1 LSSFSR
7 PARAT
12 TAAALSLSVFVLT
25 RCGLSGDAD
34 KHRCVMSSD
43 CLSPRV
49 CVSGFCRNAG
59 DGEGGTDGF
68 AGTSSGAIGEGGSA
82 ALNGGGNSGTAAAS
96 GRGGSSGGSAGAQQD
111 DAGAGATGAGG
122 DGSPGGAS
130 GSAGGRGGNGSSGS
144 AGAGGGV
151 ASGGTA
157 GKGGA
162 GSGGAS
168 SGAAGSGGDAG
179 KAGGGGC
186 PEMVRLPDFCI
197 DSVEVSRSAYVEWL
211 MTEPSNPMNYGCES
225 NESFE
230 WGCEW
235 VGGPEYPATC
245 VDWCDAYAY
254 CQAYGK
260 RLCGD
265 RGGGPAGYDSYA
277 TASENE
283 WFTACTSGNLRAYPY
298 GDLFEEG
305 RCGDTS
311 ADELRVSGSFPN
323 CQASGEYACV
333 FDLSGNVWEW
343 EDACESDLDEARCRV
358 RGGSFKQTDGS
369 IHCAYPGDAPRLNN
383 QGLNVGFRCCADD
396 C

>member
-1 LSSFSR
+1 
-7 PARAT
+7 
-12 TAAALSLSVFVLT
+12 
-25 RCGLSGDAD
+25 
-34 KHRCVMSSD
+34 
-43 CLSPRV
+43 
-49 CVSGFCRNAG
+49 
-59 DGEGGTDGF
+59 
-68 AGTSSGAIGEGGSA
+68 
-82 ALNGGGNSGTAAAS
+82 
-96 GRGGSSGGSAGAQQD
+96 
-111 DAGAGATGAGG
+111 
-122 DGSPGGAS
+122 
-130 GSAGGRGGNGSSGS
+130 
-144 AGAGGGV
+144 V

-168 SGAAGSGGDAG
+168 SGAAGSGGVSGGAAG
-179 KAGGGGC
+179 SGGDGGGC
-186 PEMVRLPDFCI
+186 PEMVQLSDFCI
-197 DSVEVSRSAYVEWL
+197 DSMEVSRGAYIEWL
-211 MTEPSNPMNYGCES
+211 MTEPSNPMNHGCES
-225 NESFE
+225 NESFD

-245 VDWCDAYAY
+245 IDWCDAYAY

-283 WFTACTSGNLRAYPY
+283 WFTACTSSNLRAYPY

-305 RCGDTS
+305 RCGDMST
-311 ADELRVSGSFPN
+311 DELRVSGSFPD

-343 EDACESDLDEARCRV
+343 EDACESDLDEARCRL
-358 RGGSFKQTDGS
+358 RGGSFRQTDGS
-369 IHCAYPGDAPRLNN
+369 IHCAYPGDAPRLDN
-383 QGLNVGFRCCADD
+383 QSLNVGFRCCADD